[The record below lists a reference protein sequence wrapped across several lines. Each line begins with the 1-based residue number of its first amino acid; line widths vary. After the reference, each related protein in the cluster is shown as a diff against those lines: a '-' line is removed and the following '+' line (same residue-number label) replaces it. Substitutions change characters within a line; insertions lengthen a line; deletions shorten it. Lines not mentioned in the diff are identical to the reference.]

1 MSSLADF
8 SGPCSRKPACKNYAK
23 CALKDDGKE
32 ECICPTLSNCPK
44 EIKPVCGQDGVTY
57 INDCFRKVA
66 SCKRKKLVQL
76 AHPGA
81 CGMYCGIY
89 FMKKR
94 INVNLSSSNA
104 LKFILGSRS
113 CAFYVTRSK

>member
-8 SGPCSRKPACKNYAK
+8 SGPCSRKPCENYAK
-23 CALKDDGKE
+23 CALKDDGKV

-44 EIKPVCGQDGVTY
+44 EIKPVCGHDGVTY

-66 SCKRKKLVQL
+66 SCKRKKPVQL

-94 INVNLSSSNA
+94 IINVNLSSSNA